1 MIQKTIKAPTIK
13 EVALHSGVSIATVSR
28 VINGSTGVRPQVY
41 ERVRQ
46 SVKELG
52 YNPNRAARALVSK
65 VTTSIGVVLNNLHDP
80 FFYDLIR
87 GFEDGAKETNY
98 NVIFCSTPS
107 GASRE
112 KERYVKYLTNGVVDG
127 VITYGSYISDEPL
140 LHYLERETT
149 CEHIIIE
156 NTISEVD
163 CNELLVDNIMGARQ
177 AVMHLYELGHHN
189 IAHICGDLNRKVFSE
204 RLNGYMKAMQSV
216 ALPIHVDYIQHAT
229 SDYNSG
235 YSCMEQLLDLEEPPS
250 AVFCCDDVM
259 ACHAIQAILD
269 RGLRVPEDI
278 SIVGFDNQRVLP
290 TLGEGQP
297 TITTIEQPL
306 YDIAKDSILMM
317 AKRLSNKGNSEPIH
331 KMYSTELVVKKSTS
345 PPTNRN

>member
-1 MIQKTIKAPTIK
+1 MAYKTAKTPTIK

-28 VINGSTGVRPQVY
+28 VMNGNTGVRPQVY
-41 ERVRQ
+41 ERVKQ

-98 NVIFCSTPS
+98 NVIYCSTPS

-140 LHYLERETT
+140 LHYLERETN

-156 NTISEVD
+156 NTIPEVD

-177 AVMHLYELGHHN
+177 GIMHLYELGHRK

-204 RLNGYMKAMQSV
+204 RLNGYMNTLQSL
-216 ALPIHVDYIQHAT
+216 ALPIQAEYIQHAT
-229 SDYNSG
+229 SDVQSG
-235 YSCMEQLLDLEEPPS
+235 YTCMEQLLDLEGPPT

-269 RGLRVPEDI
+269 RGLKVPEDI

-290 TLGEGQP
+290 TLGKGHP

-317 AKRLSNKGNSEPIH
+317 AQRLSDKEHSEPIH
-331 KMYSTELVVKKSTS
+331 KVYSTELVIKESTG
-345 PPTNRN
+345 PLNNHV